1 MCWCEPRFAAR
12 AVLPL
17 LASLPRSLAVPPVAT
32 GPLPLASAPAAT
44 LAFAPLGLQPL
55 ARSGSGSAGAPP
67 GARSG
72 PSSSKPAAA
81 GRPGS
86 GQSVL
91 QALRTAVAAR
101 GSPGPVEPDAG
112 RLSPLPETAVAPAY
126 ARYAA
131 KPAATSARRASASPV
146 RGRCGDSRAPGR
158 QRPPVVLRRQASDA
172 AADGR
177 PARDGGG
184 ALRALASA
192 PAGELARLGSQPA
205 PPLARAPSGGGG
217 DTLRQQSAPAAGA
230 RAGSGAGGGAEAA
243 RLAAVHRSRRKAPA
257 PQRCASAVGA
267 YSCFCELRRQ
277 SAHQSVC
284 QEQLPGN
291 AQVSDACCLTRPAQK
306 FIKVVQY
313 CCAFH
318 ACMLTSLTYTPLCSG
333 PLQQR
338 LAWHADSIRGTG

>member
-1 MCWCEPRFAAR
+1 MALPLRAAARCASGQLAPQMCWCEPRFAAR

-17 LASLPRSLAVPPVAT
+17 LASLPRSLAVPPVAP
-32 GPLPLASAPAAT
+32 GPVPLTSAPAAT

-72 PSSSKPAAA
+72 PYLSKPAAA

-101 GSPGPVEPDAG
+101 GSPGPAEPDAG
-112 RLSPLPETAVAPAY
+112 RLSPLPETAAAPAHSQ
-126 ARYAA
+126 YAA
-131 KPAATSARRASASPV
+131 RPAATSARRASTSPV
-146 RGRCGDSRAPGR
+146 RGDSRVPGR
-158 QRPPVVLRRQASDA
+158 QRPPVALRRQANDA

-177 PARDGGG
+177 PASDGGG

-217 DTLRQQSAPAAGA
+217 DALRQQSAPAAGA
-230 RAGSGAGGGAEAA
+230 RPGSGAGGGAEAA

-257 PQRCASAVGA
+257 PQQCASALWA
-267 YSCFCELRRQ
+267 HFCYCVPRRQ
-277 SAHQSVC
+277 SAYQSLIEVAAR
-284 QEQLPGN
+284 Q
-291 AQVSDACCLTRPAQK
+291 R
-306 FIKVVQY
+306 
-313 CCAFH
+313 
-318 ACMLTSLTYTPLCSG
+318 TSLM
-333 PLQQR
+333 R
-338 LAWHADSIRGTG
+338 AA